1 MPGGFEDTEFL
12 GSNQLWMFEP
22 AGAVSPLAARER
34 MSTMGET

>member
-1 MPGGFEDTEFL
+1 MPGGFEDTEFR

-22 AGAVSPLAARER
+22 AGAVTGVAAAER